1 MNPVPAEA
9 VHDLSMLGLFLQAD
23 IVVKSV
29 MILLILASVACWAI
43 MVEKVITL
51 GRLRREIRRFAEAVH
66 AGGTTTGPQG
76 EGLAARVLRAGVREW
91 REGRDHSESRGEYRQ
106 RIEHAMRAAVGA
118 TLRRAEPGLPVLA
131 TTGSVSPFVGLFGT
145 VWGIMNSFTGIA
157 QSNDTSLAVVA
168 PGIAEA
174 LFATAIGL
182 AAAIPA
188 VLAYNR
194 FTVALSRLRAEGNA
208 AAGELAAALVKRSPV
223 SGAAAPA
230 AE

>member
-1 MNPVPAEA
+1 MNPVPAP
-9 VHDLSMLGLFLQAD
+9 HDLSMLGLFLQAD

-29 MILLILASVACWAI
+29 MVLLILASVACWAI

-51 GRLRREIRRFAEAVH
+51 GRLRREIRLFAQTVH
-66 AGGTTTGPQG
+66 QGGAATGPQG
-76 EGLAARVLRAGVREW
+76 DGLAARALRAGVQEW

-106 RIEHAMRAAVGA
+106 RIEMAMRAAVGA
-118 TLRRAEPGLPVLA
+118 TLRRAEPGLPILA
-131 TTGSVSPFVGLFGT
+131 TTGSVSPFVGLFGP

-194 FTVALSRLRAEGNA
+194 FTVGLARLRAEGNA
-208 AAGELAAALVKRSPV
+208 AAGELAAALVKRSPA
-223 SGAAAPA
+223 SGLAAPA